1 MSEDSGTRSQIN
13 AFLSE
18 LSTWA
23 KRINLVGSTDPAALA
38 KHVSDSLSA
47 AEYLSPGSRVVDL
60 GSGAGFPGIP
70 LAIARADVEMTLVE
84 IREKRVH
91 FLRHCVR
98 TLGLGARVLR
108 AKIEEPPAE
117 PPAERYDVA
126 TLRAVAIPSKAV
138 EIARPWVKDEGEIWV
153 WVGSSADRHSLDPHA
168 EISLGKRGS
177 VLRISAASVSR
188 GTH

>member
-1 MSEDSGTRSQIN
+1 MSEDPGTRSQIN

-117 PPAERYDVA
+117 RYDVA

-153 WVGSSADRHSLDPHA
+153 WAGSSADRQSLDPHA
-168 EISLGKRGS
+168 EISLGNRGS